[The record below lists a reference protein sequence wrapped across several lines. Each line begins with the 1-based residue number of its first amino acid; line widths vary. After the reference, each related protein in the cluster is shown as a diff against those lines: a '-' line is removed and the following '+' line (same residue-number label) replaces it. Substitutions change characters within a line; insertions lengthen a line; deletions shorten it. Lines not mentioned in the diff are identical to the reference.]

1 MDEFLPYEE
10 ARKRYPPPDW
20 WEPQIDRAVFKD
32 ILKRNNYRAFISH
45 VLYFG
50 LMVVVGYIAAATYEK
65 TYWSILVFFVYGTL
79 FGMVNSRVHESL
91 HGTPFK
97 TQFLNEIVYFIGS
110 CMELRG
116 TLVTRWSHMIHH
128 SYTSLRKSDTEIQ
141 ALPPVKVWKI
151 VLDFFYLYSTYF
163 LLKTMILHTLGIPT
177 RVARRVVPK
186 DQLWKV
192 FWSDRATLAVH
203 AAVIILAVVLH
214 SWLPILLFTLPRLYG
229 GWLIWALIL
238 AQHSGLAIDVLDH
251 RLSTRTIRLN
261 FFLSFL
267 YMHMEYHTEHH
278 LYPNIPFHALAR
290 FRKAIDSQM
299 PLVNNGL
306 LGAYREIVPALRRQ
320 RHDADYCIKRELPE
334 DHVASKGGQT

>member
-10 ARKRYPPPDW
+10 AKKRYPPPDW
-20 WEPQIDRAVFKD
+20 WTPQIDRGVFKD
-32 ILKRNNYRAFISH
+32 IMKRNNYRAFISH
-45 VLYFG
+45 GLYFG
-50 LMVVVGYIAAATYEK
+50 LMVVVGYIAALSYEK
-65 TYWSILVFFVYGTL
+65 TYWSILIFFVYGTL
-79 FGMVNSRVHESL
+79 FGMSNSRVHESL

-128 SYTSLRKSDTEIQ
+128 SYTSLKQSDTEIQ
-141 ALPPVKVWKI
+141 ALPPVKLWKI
-151 VLDFFYLYSTYF
+151 ILDFFYLYSTYF
-163 LLKTMILHTLGIPT
+163 LLKTMIMHTIGIPT
-177 RVARRVVPK
+177 KVAKRVVPK

-192 FWSDRATLAVH
+192 FWADRATLAVH
-203 AAVIILAVVLH
+203 VAVIVFAVVQH

-238 AQHSGLAIDVLDH
+238 AQHSGLAMEVLDH

-278 LYPNIPFHALAR
+278 IYPNIPFHALAR
-290 FRKAIDSQM
+290 FRKAINAQM
-299 PLVNNGL
+299 PRANNGMWDT
-306 LGAYREIVPALRRQ
+306 YREMVPVLWRQ
-320 RHDADYCIKRELPE
+320 RHDVDHFIKLELPGN
-334 DHVASKGGQT
+334 DGAPTAGRT